1 LKRVVTFSR
10 SMTFGIILMIL
21 LMACSLAGSFLP
33 QGQPAEFYIHNHP
46 QISSVIIMLKLD
58 NIFISWYFLLL
69 LVLLCLNL
77 TLCSVVRWKRVF
89 GAHKALLASAQ
100 SVPAKYALLET
111 DRGKLVSHLKS
122 SRFSVS
128 EFEDVQVFHKNA
140 IGHFGS
146 FIIHLSFVL
155 LLLVGAGVLYFSKIE
170 DFSVMPGQAVYLDG
184 GISLNVIDFYIEDE
198 TGRLDFTSTIR
209 ADSENG
215 ATSGERQ
222 ISVNTPLSF
231 KNYKFYQ
238 QSYGTAGSITVYNTD
253 TGGSD
258 TFSLREPVF
267 LTLDG
272 RNGVWFEAL
281 HPGYIE
287 DDDGHYTLIT
297 STSGAYPDPIYQ
309 VLSMS
314 DGAATPVLALPGET
328 LQINEISYTFNDPID
343 FPGIR
348 VKHTSPLLLG
358 TLYGVFVMMIAGFW
372 LCFFNQPMV
381 VAVREDGYTLLGGK
395 TTGLRLELDNLLE
408 SKSSEEDLP

>member
-1 LKRVVTFSR
+1 MKRVVVFFR

-21 LMACSLAGSFLP
+21 LMVCSLAGSFLP
-33 QGQPAEFYIHNHP
+33 QGQPAEFYVHNYP
-46 QISSVIIMLKLD
+46 QLSSIILALKLD
-58 NIFISWYFLLL
+58 NIFSSWYFLLL
-69 LVLLCLNL
+69 LFLLGLNL
-77 TLCSVVRWKRVF
+77 TLCSVMRLNRVF
-89 GAHKALLASAQ
+89 GAHKALIASAQ
-100 SVPAKYALLET
+100 NVPAKNTLSEI
-111 DRGKLVSHLKS
+111 DRDKLIAHLQS

-128 EFEDVQVFHKNA
+128 ESESIKVFHKNA

-155 LLLVGAGVLYFSKIE
+155 LLLVGTGVLYFSKI
-170 DFSVMPGQAVYLDG
+170 DDYSVMPGQAMYLDG

-209 ADSENG
+209 VDSENG
-215 ATSGERQ
+215 SSSGERR

-238 QSYGTAGSITVYNTD
+238 QSYGTVGSITVYNSE

-258 TFSLREPVF
+258 TFTLREPVF

-281 HPGYIE
+281 HPGYIRDE
-287 DDDGHYTLIT
+287 DGHFTLIT

-314 DGAATPVLALPGET
+314 DGVTTPVLALPGET
-328 LQINEISYTFNDPID
+328 LQINEISYTFNNPTD

-348 VKHTSPLLLG
+348 VKNTSPLLLG
-358 TLYGVFVMMIAGFW
+358 TLYGVFVMMTVGFW
-372 LCFFNQPMV
+372 LCFFHQPMI
-381 VAVREDGYTLLGGK
+381 VAVNEDGYTLMGGK
-395 TTGLRLELDNLLE
+395 TAGLRLELDTLLE
-408 SKSSEEDLP
+408 RKSTEEDLS